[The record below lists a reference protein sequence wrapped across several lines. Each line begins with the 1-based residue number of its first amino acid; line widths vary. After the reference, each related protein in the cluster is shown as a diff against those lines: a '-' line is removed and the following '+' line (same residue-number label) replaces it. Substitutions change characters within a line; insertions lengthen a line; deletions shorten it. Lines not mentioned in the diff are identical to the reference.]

1 MVTPTP
7 SSPPGPIVLA
17 GGGELGIAW
26 ETGLAAGL
34 LDEGVDLRRASLAV
48 GTSAGSVVGAALMAG
63 VDLREAA
70 DALAVPGPGEGL
82 IPGGVDPE
90 ALRTAFA
97 RLISNWMSGNMGGG
111 TLAEVGAMALTASP
125 IPENVFID
133 LIATRVKLGDE
144 FPDRLAVTTVD
155 TADGEFVVYDSG
167 SGVPLGLAIAASCSV
182 PGLFPPVTIGDRRL
196 MDGGAR
202 SVTNADVALRAEPA
216 PALVV
221 TLLPGIAPPGTL
233 FDTWETALKDEVA
246 QLEEAGFP
254 THILRASP
262 DDLNAIGPN
271 PMDSSRNPQSV
282 EAGRV
287 RGRAEAALPAYDAW
301 RV

>member
-1 MVTPTP
+1 MTAVPN
-7 SSPPGPIVLA
+7 SSVPGPVVWA

-34 LDEGVDLRRASLAV
+34 LDEGVDLRRASLTV

-63 VDLREAA
+63 MDLRESA
-70 DALAVPGPGEGL
+70 DALAFPASDSAL
-82 IPGGVDPE
+82 IPGGVDPA
-90 ALRTAFA
+90 ALRDAFA
-97 RLISNWMSGNMGGG
+97 QLISNWMSGNMGGS
-111 TLAEVGAMALTASP
+111 TLAEVGAMALEASP
-125 IPENVFID
+125 IQENAFVD
-133 LIATRVKLGDE
+133 LIAARLTMGDE
-144 FPDRLAVTTVD
+144 FPERLAVTTVD

-167 SGVPLGLAIAASCSV
+167 SGAPLKRVIAASCSV
-182 PGLFPPVTIGDRRL
+182 PGLFPPVTVGDRRL

-233 FDTWETALKDEVA
+233 FDTWETALKNEVS
-246 QLEEAGFP
+246 QLEEASFP

-271 PMDSSRNPQSV
+271 PMDSSRNPQSA
-282 EAGRV
+282 EAGRI
-287 RGRAEAALPAYDAW
+287 RGRAEAALPAYDSW
-301 RV
+301 RI